1 MTTTGTRSLKGLR
14 RGNKEAV
21 LFLLMRG
28 GEMSRVRIA
37 SSTGLTTASVTQLVK
52 DLIAENLVSESGE
65 VVRNSSGR
73 RETLLKFEGNSV
85 AAIGV
90 NIESDRTHISAC
102 TWDEVL
108 REEVYPTAE
117 LFAEGTGKLNERIR
131 ELTKLCEGRKF
142 VGTGI
147 AVVGI
152 ADEENGISVK
162 SYGIFP
168 DGYRLAE
175 EVAEGTGTHV
185 EIINNVRA
193 QARALMTG
201 NEDSF
206 MLVKHAPGVGCA
218 VISDCSVVAGAA
230 NRAGEIGHTVVKE
243 GGELCRCGKRGC
255 LEAYVSEKH
264 ISALYREKTG
274 NEMPICEIYDAYGKD
289 VVVTEIL
296 DGCLDLLAVSIGNA
310 AMLLNPVR
318 VIATGGIF
326 SREPLFYAF
335 CKAVEKAGFGGA
347 FALSRV
353 GDDKKLKAFS
363 GARHVILS
371 RVFGV

>member
-117 LFAEGTGKLNERIR
+117 LLPRGR
-131 ELTKLCEGRKF
+131 ENSTRESANLQNF
-142 VGTGI
+142 
-147 AVVGI
+147 
-152 ADEENGISVK
+152 
-162 SYGIFP
+162 
-168 DGYRLAE
+168 
-175 EVAEGTGTHV
+175 
-185 EIINNVRA
+185 
-193 QARALMTG
+193 ARAESLS
-201 NEDSF
+201 E
-206 MLVKHAPGVGCA
+206 
-218 VISDCSVVAGAA
+218 
-230 NRAGEIGHTVVKE
+230 
-243 GGELCRCGKRGC
+243 RG
-255 LEAYVSEKH
+255 LPL
-264 ISALYREKTG
+264 SA
-274 NEMPICEIYDAYGKD
+274 
-289 VVVTEIL
+289 
-296 DGCLDLLAVSIGNA
+296 
-310 AMLLNPVR
+310 
-318 VIATGGIF
+318 
-326 SREPLFYAF
+326 
-335 CKAVEKAGFGGA
+335 
-347 FALSRV
+347 
-353 GDDKKLKAFS
+353 
-363 GARHVILS
+363 
-371 RVFGV
+371 